1 MTPIALATYI
11 KSEKA
16 EIAKE
21 NAAWAAHT
29 GKGLLVFS
37 KQESEKDAPSG
48 VINLVS
54 NSSTLYNFQP
64 HSLLMATMSEGGMA
78 LLESAPTI

>member
-1 MTPIALATYI
+1 MNPIALSTYI

-29 GKGLLVFS
+29 GKGLLFFS
-37 KQESEKDAPSG
+37 KQESERDAPSG

-54 NSSTLYNFQP
+54 HNLVLFTTLIVRLF
-64 HSLLMATMSEGGMA
+64 HGHD
-78 LLESAPTI
+78 I